1 MKKKHPVSIAILA
14 GQWLKKCRSSEE
26 PKNFISLHLR
36 FHDGSPL
43 YLLSALYFVKLQ
55 SYRIGAFSI
64 KIYYSYS
71 LGDKLIMRYEDLCQK
86 RGLKNLMVI

>member
-1 MKKKHPVSIAILA
+1 MYLLQYWQDSGYKMQKQPS
-14 GQWLKKCRSSEE
+14 
-26 PKNFISLHLR
+26 NFISLHLR

-55 SYRIGAFSI
+55 SYQIGAFSI
-64 KIYYSYS
+64 KIYYLYS
-71 LGDKLIMRYEDLCQK
+71 LGDRLIMSYEDLCQK